1 MPEKTL
7 EEQANDL
14 LRESAQGEGVSL
26 RDIGILDERTQR
38 RIAGEYE
45 VPMSLLYTKHRR
57 GVLSL
62 DDFEEDE

>member
-1 MPEKTL
+1 MPEKSL

-14 LRESAQGEGVSL
+14 LRESTREGESL

-38 RIAGEYE
+38 RIANEYE
-45 VPMSLLYTKHRR
+45 VPMSRLYSKHRR